1 MTTGRAPAGTR
12 TAAGPTDALGEEQLK
27 STHERILDV
36 ALDLFLEKGY
46 DKTSLREIAEQL
58 GFSKAALYYH
68 FASKEDIFMALHQRL
83 HAIAVVPLRQ
93 LKEKTVT
100 VGSW

>member
-1 MTTGRAPAGTR
+1 MTPGRATAATR
-12 TAAGPTDALGEEQLK
+12 TAPGPTDGLGEEQRK

-36 ALDLFLEKGY
+36 ALELFLEKGY

-68 FASKEDIFMALHQRL
+68 FASKDDIFMALHLRL
-83 HAIAVVPLRQ
+83 HEVLHETLTR
-93 LKEKTVT
+93 LGSDEK
-100 VGSW
+100 G